1 MGRSLQCWIYGFS
14 IFHQDFLC
22 VCKPG
27 GTPTPRP
34 GLTVHVGGPEGPDGG
49 RTLPACS
56 QHLHLQAVE
65 GAGPQTR
72 DQELGVILGKGGKV
86 LGDTGPSGAA
96 SDHDPRLDSPPE
108 TTPPHYVTVLETT
121 PPRDVTVLRA
131 GVVRLLPLHHVQ
143 GPTIC
148 PRSLETPPPPVV
160 WPARRPWLLAAKSS
174 HESGPFLRL
183 TPTLSRG
190 LHFPFLNLR
199 LSQALK
205 VFICTSCD
213 VNS

>member
-1 MGRSLQCWIYGFS
+1 MQGREKGSGSGRLGGSTYKGGGGGFRFRELPAGRSLQCWIYGFS

-49 RTLPACS
+49 GTLPACS

-72 DQELGVILGKGGKV
+72 DQELGVILGKGGKA

-108 TTPPHYVTVLETT
+108 TIPPCYVTVLRDHT
-121 PPRDVTVLRA
+121 PSLRHRVRD
-131 GVVRLLPLHHVQ
+131 H
-143 GPTIC
+143 
-148 PRSLETPPPPVV
+148 TP
-160 WPARRPWLLAAKSS
+160 S
-174 HESGPFLRL
+174 
-183 TPTLSRG
+183 
-190 LHFPFLNLR
+190 
-199 LSQALK
+199 
-205 VFICTSCD
+205 
-213 VNS
+213 

>member
-1 MGRSLQCWIYGFS
+1 M
-14 IFHQDFLC
+14 
-22 VCKPG
+22 
-27 GTPTPRP
+27 
-34 GLTVHVGGPEGPDGG
+34 
-49 RTLPACS
+49 
-56 QHLHLQAVE
+56 
-65 GAGPQTR
+65 
-72 DQELGVILGKGGKV
+72 
-86 LGDTGPSGAA
+86 GDTGPSGAA

-121 PPRDVTVLRA
+121 PPRDVTITETTPPRDITVLRA

-143 GPTIC
+143 GPAIC

-174 HESGPFLRL
+174 HESGQFLRL